1 MTLNVEKLIAPSP
14 QHSTSQMVSQLLL
27 SAAIDGGNLNS
38 LMFCRIHERC
48 YGSNGLKT
56 VNRYPVT
63 APNSNTS
70 AKPEAQ
76 QTNNARQ

>member
-1 MTLNVEKLIAPSP
+1 
-14 QHSTSQMVSQLLL
+14 
-27 SAAIDGGNLNS
+27 
-38 LMFCRIHERC
+38 MFCRIHERC